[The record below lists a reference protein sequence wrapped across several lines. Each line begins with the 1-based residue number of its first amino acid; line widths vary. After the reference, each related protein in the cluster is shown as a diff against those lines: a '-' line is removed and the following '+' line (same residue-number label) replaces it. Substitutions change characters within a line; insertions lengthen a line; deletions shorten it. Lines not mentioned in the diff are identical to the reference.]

1 MHRANHVRAEF
12 VSQRLDMAVYGTGA
26 GGIHPIPHLFEELLT
41 GEHGLRLSGE
51 GRQQVE
57 FGGRQVNIIAVK
69 ADGALCRIDDQR
81 AEVENLLV
89 FRILGDD
96 LCPVHPAQQR
106 LATGD

>member
-57 FGGRQVNIIAVK
+57 FGGRQVNILAVK
-69 ADGALCRIDDQR
+69 ADGALCRSTRRSSALQR
-81 AEVENLLV
+81 AISSRMENGLV
-89 FRILGDD
+89 M
-96 LCPVHPAQQR
+96 
-106 LATGD
+106 